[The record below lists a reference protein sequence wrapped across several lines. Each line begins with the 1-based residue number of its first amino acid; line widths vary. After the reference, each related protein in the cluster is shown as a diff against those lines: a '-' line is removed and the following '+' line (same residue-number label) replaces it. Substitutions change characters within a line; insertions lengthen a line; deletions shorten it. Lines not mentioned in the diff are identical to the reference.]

1 MRPDEKKLTRIVQ
14 QVVAAVGPERI
25 VLFGS
30 AARGTMKE
38 DSDIDLLVVKAGA
51 EENRLRWMQAIY
63 TKLRQVGYSVD
74 VLVHSQDEVDYC
86 SQFDVSLLASACGE
100 GEVLYESISPRPV
113 SRRVRE

>member
-1 MRPDEKKLTRIVQ
+1 MRPDARKLTRVVQ
-14 QVVAAVGPERI
+14 QVVAAFAPERI

-63 TKLRQVGYSVD
+63 RKLKHVGYSVD

-86 SQFDVSLLASACGE
+86 SQFDVSLLASACKE
-100 GEVLYESISPRPV
+100 GVVLYESIDPRPDSQRMQV
-113 SRRVRE
+113 

>member
-1 MRPDEKKLTRIVQ
+1 MRPDAKKLTRIIE

-38 DSDIDLLVVKAGA
+38 CSDIDLLVVKSGA
-51 EENRLRWMQAIY
+51 EENRLRWMQDIY
-63 TKLRQVGYSVD
+63 KKLHHVGYSVD

-86 SQFDVSLLASACGE
+86 SRFDVSLLASACSE
-100 GEVLYESISPRPV
+100 GKVLYESSRPRSV
-113 SRRVRE
+113 S